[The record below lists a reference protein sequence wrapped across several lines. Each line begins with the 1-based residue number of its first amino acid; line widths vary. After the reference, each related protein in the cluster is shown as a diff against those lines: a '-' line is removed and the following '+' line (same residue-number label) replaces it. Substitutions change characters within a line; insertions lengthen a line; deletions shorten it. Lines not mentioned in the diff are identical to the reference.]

1 MLKTPIYESLTKKM
15 REKWIQT
22 ILVLQRKEEE
32 DKNRSK
38 QAFSFHS
45 NTKDESMRFCKL
57 VTASV
62 LFSEGEHEDTQSDR
76 LCMISEYI

>member
-32 DKNRSK
+32 DKNKK

-45 NTKDESMRFCKL
+45 NTKDESVRFCKL
-57 VTASV
+57 VTASA
-62 LFSEGEHEDTQSDR
+62 LFSEGEHEDTQSDC